1 MLEGDFKT
9 MFVSHLLSRGGI
21 GALSVLAF
29 PENRDY
35 SRRYCAGFTP
45 DLHSEFLTIFC
56 CFTTITQNK

>member
-1 MLEGDFKT
+1 

-21 GALSVLAF
+21 GLLSVLAF
-29 PENRDY
+29 PENRVY

-45 DLHSEFLTIFC
+45 DLHSEFPIIFC